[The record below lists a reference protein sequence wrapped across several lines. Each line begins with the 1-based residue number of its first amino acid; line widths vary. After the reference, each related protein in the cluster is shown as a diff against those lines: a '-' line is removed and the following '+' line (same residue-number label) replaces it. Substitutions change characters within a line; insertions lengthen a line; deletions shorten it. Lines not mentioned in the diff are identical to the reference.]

1 MPTAQDSPAGT
12 GVRILIVDDDPDIRR
27 SLRRI
32 LEARQHEVLE
42 ATNGGEG
49 IALLERT
56 ESVSLVISDI
66 HMPGQDGLWL
76 LQEMQ
81 RRYPDVGV
89 IMLTGDA
96 DITTAVECLTMG
108 AMDYLPKPMLVGE
121 VQARVEK
128 ALEKRRLKQEVRRLR
143 EQYQADL
150 ERQVLE
156 LSRKNEAMFLAQ
168 VQMAVRMLEAK
179 DRYTRGHSE
188 RVAEFA
194 VATAQRLGLPATEL
208 EEIRLGGALH
218 DIGKIG
224 TRDAVLN
231 KPGRLTDEEM
241 AEMQRHTLDGEE
253 MLGVLREDHPQVLQ
267 IVRWHHERMD
277 GSGFPDRLRGDR
289 IPVCVRIVAVVDA
302 FDAMTTTRAY
312 REGQSPFWAY
322 EELQR
327 CAGAQFDREVVAA
340 FVSAFPDPRQLLRT
354 P

>member
-1 MPTAQDSPAGT
+1 MATPLPAPESGPT
-12 GVRILIVDDDPDIRR
+12 RILIVDDDPDVRTA
-27 SLRRI
+27 LRRI
-32 LEARQHEVLE
+32 LQARHHDVVEASGPDQALAEIVQ
-42 ATNGGEG
+42 GG
-49 IALLERT
+49 A
-56 ESVSLVISDI
+56 VPLVISDI
-66 HMPGQDGLWL
+66 HMPGKDGLWL
-76 LQEMQ
+76 LAELQQ
-81 RRYPDVGV
+81 RHPETAVL
-89 IMLTGDA
+89 MLTGDA
-96 DITTAVECLTMG
+96 DISTAVECLKLG

-128 ALEKRRLKQEVRRLR
+128 ALERRRLRLEVRRLR
-143 EQYQADL
+143 ERYQSDL

-179 DRYTRGHSE
+179 DRYTRGHSD

-194 VATAQRLGLPATEL
+194 VATADLLGVPAREL

-231 KPGRLTDEEM
+231 KAGPLTPDEM
-241 AEMQRHTLDGEE
+241 MEMQRHTLDGEE
-253 MLGVLREDHPQVLQ
+253 MLGVLRDDHPTVLE

-277 GSGFPDRLRGDR
+277 GSGFPDQLRGDR
-289 IPVCVRIVAVVDA
+289 IPMAARIVAVVDA

-312 REGQSPFWAY
+312 RESQAPDWAFD
-322 EELQR
+322 ELRR
-327 CAGAQFDREVVAA
+327 CSGAQFDREVVEA
-340 FVSAFPDPRQLLRT
+340 FLTAFPDPDKMIRH